1 MSSLKSSIT
10 VGIFQSLSFC
20 GLRQKI
26 LKNIAFQ
33 PPKVSYSLKPR
44 LEDQMTKST
53 QTNSSSLQVIESEH
67 QKRQKSKSYDDEN
80 IHQSGLLDL
89 AEEIMQFTSETSSPI
104 RQKVSEPAYDFYLI
118 DGQGQEI
125 PIPKQENLELTGYF
139 LKGRKA
145 HRIASLYLKY
155 QFPAS
160 DYVMLFSHGNASDLG
175 YMIDTLIDLCSN
187 LRINIFAYEY
197 SGYGL
202 SQGKCT
208 DLNIINNIQVAYEF
222 LVSQLNFDPTKI
234 IVYGYS
240 IGSGPSV
247 MLVSD
252 IEFPVGGLVVHSG
265 LSSGLRVL
273 NSKIKQ
279 TPFYDIFP
287 NVDRIKDVTCPV
299 FIMHGKEDEIID
311 LHHAT
316 LLSNNCQRLYE
327 YWEVENIG
335 HQGIDT
341 NDEHRKNYF
350 YKLRDFIKLIQQENQ
365 TIKELKQRNT
375 ASPKQFGQHNHYY
388 DNKIR
393 EFHLSCRKVEDSEQ
407 FPKKFR

>member
-1 MSSLKSSIT
+1 MSSLKSSFT

-33 PPKVSYSLKPR
+33 PPKVSYSLKAR
-44 LEDQMTKST
+44 CDDQMTKST
-53 QTNSSSLQVIESEH
+53 LTNPSSLQVIDSEH
-67 QKRQKSKSYDDEN
+67 EKRQKSKSYDDEN
-80 IHQSGLLDL
+80 IHELGLLDL
-89 AEEIMQFTSETSSPI
+89 AEEIMQFTSESLSPMKE
-104 RQKVSEPAYDFYLI
+104 KVSEPAYDFYLI
-118 DGQGQEI
+118 DEQGQEI
-125 PIPKQENLELTGYF
+125 PIPKQENLDLTGYF
-139 LKGRKA
+139 LKGRKG
-145 HRIASLYLKY
+145 HRIASLYLQY
-155 QFPAS
+155 LFPMS
-160 DYVMLFSHGNASDLG
+160 EYVILFSHGNASDLG
-175 YMIDTLIDLCSN
+175 YMIDTLIDLCNN

-208 DLNIINNIQVAYEF
+208 DLNIINNIQVAYQF
-222 LVSQLNFDPTKI
+222 LVQQMNFDPTKI

-265 LSSGLRVL
+265 LSSGLRVVNNKL
-273 NSKIKQ
+273 KS

-299 FIMHGKEDEIID
+299 FILHGKEDEIID
-311 LHHAT
+311 LQHAK
-316 LLSNNCQRLYE
+316 LLSSNCQRLYE
-327 YWEVENIG
+327 YWEVDNIG

-350 YKLRDFIKLIQQENQ
+350 YKLRDFIKLIQNENQ
-365 TIKELKQRNT
+365 TIKELKKRNT
-375 ASPKQFGQHNHYY
+375 ASPKLNGSYNHYY

-393 EFHLSCRKVEDSEQ
+393 EFHLSCRKVQDSGSP
-407 FPKKFR
+407 PKKIR